1 MKPKLNFYLCN
12 QTGEPHRLAYL
23 QWGNPNRSRTLICV
37 HGLARNNHDFDA
49 LAARLALDYHVIC
62 PDVAGR
68 GASDWLSRPA
78 DYSYP
83 TYITDFLEFLYS
95 QELCPIH
102 LSGIFS
108 FEPHHCQVNWL
119 GTSMGGLIGMSIAAM
134 PNSPIKR
141 LILNDVGAFIPH
153 AALLRIANYLSHL
166 PSQFADFA
174 TAERHLRQ
182 TYRNFGQLTDAQWQ
196 YLTYHSIRPKFPEG
210 FQLHYD
216 PQISHVFNQ
225 ATEDVELWHIWEK
238 IHCPVLILRGE
249 NSDVLT
255 EATLAE
261 MCRIHPNTQVVTFP
275 NVGHAPALL
284 DEAQQQVIENWL
296 KVQDDKS

>member
-23 QWGNPNRSRTLICV
+23 QWGHPDKKRTLMCV
-37 HGLARNNHDFDA
+37 HGLARNSHDFDA
-49 LAARLALDYHVIC
+49 LAARLATEYHVIC
-62 PDVAGR
+62 PDVVGR
-68 GASDWLSRPA
+68 GASDWLKRPS
-78 DYSYP
+78 DYNYP
-83 TYITDFLEFLYS
+83 TYISDFLEFLYS
-95 QELCPIH
+95 QELCPMH
-102 LSGIFS
+102 LAGIFD
-108 FEPHHCQVNWL
+108 FGETYNCQVDWL

-153 AALLRIANYLSHL
+153 AALVRISDYLNHL
-166 PSQFADFA
+166 PRQFVDFA
-174 TAERHLRQ
+174 TAERYLRQ

-196 YLTYHSIRPKFPEG
+196 YLTYHSIHPIFPEG

-216 PQISHVFNQ
+216 PQISYVFNQ
-225 ATEDVELWHIWEK
+225 ATEDIELWHIWEN
-238 IHCPVLILRGE
+238 IHCPVLILRGA

-284 DEAQQQVIENWL
+284 DEDQQQVIENWL
-296 KVQDDKS
+296 KTQDNH